1 MAYIRCDENCNPV
14 PPSKQPKHRTVKNK
28 LSCIEYEVW
37 NGDYN
42 RARTEH
48 DEDFPALKQPKLKEG
63 WNGDYIQTQADGTK
77 KTGVARLQVEQN
89 FKDESNDFYIK
100 RDINNDPAPILCYVR
115 RDVDNKIVDLTE
127 EPDGTFSIDGDP
139 VILAVQDDRDN
150 IFVTEDH
157 LYRIELE
164 SNTRVT
170 GIVADMTESSIQE
183 VLDETG
189 RKLVYENGILVRVEQ
204 L

>member
-1 MAYIRCDENCNPV
+1 MARRQVQQN
-14 PPSKQPKHRTVKNK
+14 
-28 LSCIEYEVW
+28 IE
-37 NGDYN
+37 
-42 RARTEH
+42 
-48 DEDFPALKQPKLKEG
+48 K
-63 WNGDYIQTQADGTK
+63 
-77 KTGVARLQVEQN
+77 
-89 FKDESNDFYIK
+89 SNDFYIK
-100 RDINNDPAPILCYVR
+100 RDIDNDPAEIRCYVR
-115 RDVDNKIVDLTE
+115 RDVDNKIVVLVE
-127 EPDGTFSIDGDP
+127 EPDGSFTIDGDL

-170 GIVADMTESSIQE
+170 GIVADMTESSIRE

-189 RKLVYENGILVRVEQ
+189 RKLVYENGILVRIEQ

>member
-1 MAYIRCDENCNPV
+1 MAYIRCDENCDPV
-14 PPSKQPKHRTVKNK
+14 SPQPKHKTVKQK

-37 NGDYN
+37 NGDYE
-42 RARTEH
+42 RARTEY
-48 DEDFPALKQPKLKEG
+48 DEDIPPLEQPDLKDG
-63 WNGDYIQTQADGTK
+63 WNGDYIQTQADGTTPK
-77 KTGVARLQVEQN
+77 SDVGRKQVQQN
-89 FKDESNDFYIK
+89 IEESNDFYIK
-100 RDINNDPAPILCYVR
+100 RDIDNDPATILCYVR
-115 RDVDNKIVDLTE
+115 RDVDNEIVDLTE

-170 GIVADMTESSIQE
+170 GIVADMTESSIRE

>member
-1 MAYIRCDENCNPV
+1 MPYIRCDENCDPV
-14 PPSKQPKHRTVKNK
+14 PVQPKHETVTQT

-48 DEDFPALKQPKLKEG
+48 DDTEPALKQPKLKDG
-63 WNGDYIQTQADGTK
+63 WNDDYIQTQADGTQ
-77 KTGVARLQVEQN
+77 KTGVAQFQVQQN
-89 FKDESNDFYIK
+89 IEKSNDFYIK
-100 RDINNDPAPILCYVR
+100 RDIDNDPAEIKCYVR
-115 RDVDNKIVDLTE
+115 RDVDNKIVVLEE
-127 EPDGTFSIDGDP
+127 EPDGTFSIDGEP

-170 GIVADMTESSIQE
+170 GIVADITESSVRE
-183 VLDETG
+183 VLEENG

>member
-1 MAYIRCDENCNPV
+1 MPYIRCDENCNPV
-14 PPSKQPKHRTVKNK
+14 SPQPEHKTVKNK

-37 NGDYN
+37 NGDYE

-48 DEDFPALKQPKLKEG
+48 DEALPELKQPDLKDG
-63 WNGDYIQTQADGTK
+63 WNGDYIQTQADGTTPK
-77 KTGVARLQVEQN
+77 SDVGRKQVQQN
-89 FKDESNDFYIK
+89 IEESNDFYIK
-100 RDINNDPAPILCYVR
+100 RDIDNDPAPILCYVR
-115 RDVDNKIVDLTE
+115 RDVDNEVVDLTE

-170 GIVADMTESSIQE
+170 GIVADMTESSIRE